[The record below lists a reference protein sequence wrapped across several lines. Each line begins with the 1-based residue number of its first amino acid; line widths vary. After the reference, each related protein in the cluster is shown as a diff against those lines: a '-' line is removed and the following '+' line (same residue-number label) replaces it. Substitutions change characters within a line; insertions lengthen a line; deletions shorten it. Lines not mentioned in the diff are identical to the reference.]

1 MNLKNYLLLTFLFI
15 STLGYS
21 QNGNDLFDKDT
32 LHEIRFTFSESNFW
46 NILNRNYNNSVDPNT
61 GVPTDVPYLQGT
73 FSFDGEVMDSVG
85 LRQKG
90 FSSYFASN
98 DLKKSFKV
106 DLNEFVS
113 GQNFDGI
120 KKFNLSN
127 GVGDPALQRD
137 VICYDLMRKAG
148 INAPRT
154 AHAKVYLNDEYWGIY
169 VIIEQVDKTFLN
181 ANFADGNGNLYKN
194 IGWSELKYLG
204 DNPDDYAESIA
215 LRTNEDTPDWSD
227 YTELV
232 KVINQTPQSQFKE
245 EIEKVFNVD
254 YYLRVLAIDVMTN
267 NWDSYIEHGRNFYLY
282 HEPSSSQFFW
292 IPWDYNLAM
301 GGNFDNGDPGGGPGG
316 PINDPENCPTILSG
330 DAPHSP
336 EDSLFQAVIE
346 IAPFCCFE
354 EWDGFCQEAYNHLD
368 NIGDCNSIVNGTSP
382 YPVSDPIF
390 QQVTFFEPQCCSGD
404 WDASCQEIY
413 EEIEYFENGGG
424 GERFEDFPLEMGQSE
439 KILIRKILMVPEYRQ
454 RYYNYAC
461 HILDDNFTFDRL
473 ENLIDQNTDLIA
485 DAVELEMNS
494 NFPFED
500 FLYDT
505 SEGIDSSRRS
515 IPSLKQF
522 INNRIELLGDE
533 LDSLGHNCSATLAP
547 IDWHDVVI
555 NEFVASNDSTS
566 NIFDQDGEADDW
578 IELYNNTAQAV
589 DLTDFFLSDNYDN
602 PLKWDFPAGTTIP
615 ANGFL
620 IVWADENGM
629 EDGLHANFKLA
640 KGGESIM
647 LVHSDG
653 TFIDSLSFGQQETN
667 IPYARVP
674 NGTGDFQSHY
684 PTFNMN
690 NDGPSAVN
698 ELDGVNFK
706 VYPNPAN
713 EMLNITFENDF
724 DFEKV
729 NLSMTNMLGQIVFRN
744 QNQFS
749 QQTQIDVS
757 GLTPGLY
764 FLILEKGKSR
774 VAQKVVVK

>member
-1 MNLKNYLLLTFLFI
+1 MSFKNYLLLSFLFI
-15 STLGYS
+15 SSFSYS
-21 QNGNDLFDKDT
+21 QNGNDLFDMDT

-46 NILNRNYNNSVDPNT
+46 NILNRNYNNSVDQNT
-61 GVPTDVPYLQGT
+61 GVPTNTPYLQGT
-73 FSFDGEVMDSVG
+73 FSFDGEVIDSVG

-98 DLKKSFKV
+98 EMKKSFKV

-127 GVGDPALQRD
+127 GVGDPAMQRD

-154 AHAKVYLNDEYWGIY
+154 AYAKVYLNDTYWGVY
-169 VIIEQVDKTFLN
+169 VIIEQVDKTFLD

-194 IGWSELKYLG
+194 IGWSELEYLG
-204 DNPDDYAESIA
+204 DNPRAYAESIA

-227 YTELV
+227 YTEFV

-267 NWDSYIEHGRNFYLY
+267 NWDSYMEHGRNFYLY

-301 GGNFDNGDPGGGPGG
+301 GGNFDNGGGGPVG
-316 PINDPENCPTILSG
+316 PIDDPENCPTILSG

-336 EDSLFQAVIE
+336 EDSLFKAVIE
-346 IAPFCCFE
+346 IEPFCCFE
-354 EWDGFCQEAYNHLD
+354 EWDGFCQAAYDHLET
-368 NIGDCNSIVNGTSP
+368 IGDCNSIANGTSP
-382 YPVSDPIF
+382 HPATDPIF

-404 WDASCQEIY
+404 WTADCQY
-413 EEIEYFENGGG
+413 VYDQIEYFETGGG
-424 GERFEDFPLEMGQSE
+424 GVLSGFPLEMSESE
-439 KILIRKILMVPEYRQ
+439 KTLIRKILMVPEYRA

-461 HILDDNFTFDRL
+461 HILDDNFTADRL
-473 ENLIDQNTDLIA
+473 ETMIDQNAALII
-485 DAVELEMNS
+485 DAVEIEMNS

-500 FLYDT
+500 FLYDV
-505 SEGIDSSRRS
+505 SEGLDSSGLA

-522 INNRIELLGDE
+522 IKSRVENLEQE
-533 LDSLGHNCSATLAP
+533 LDDLGHNCSSTLAP
-547 IDWHDVVI
+547 IDWQDVVI

-578 IELYNNTAQAV
+578 IELYNNTTQAV
-589 DLTDFFLSDNYDN
+589 DLTDFFLSDNYAN
-602 PLKWDFPAGTTIP
+602 PLKWSFPAGSTIP

-640 KGGESIM
+640 KTGESIM

-667 IPYARVP
+667 VPYARVP

-698 ELDGVNFK
+698 ELDGISFK

-713 EMLNITFENDF
+713 EVLNITFDNDL
-724 DFEKV
+724 DFKKV

-744 QNQFS
+744 QNHTNQK
-749 QQTQIDVS
+749 TQIDVS
-757 GLTPGLY
+757 GLTAGLY
-764 FLILEKGKSR
+764 FLILEKRKSR
-774 VAQKVVVK
+774 VVQKVVVE